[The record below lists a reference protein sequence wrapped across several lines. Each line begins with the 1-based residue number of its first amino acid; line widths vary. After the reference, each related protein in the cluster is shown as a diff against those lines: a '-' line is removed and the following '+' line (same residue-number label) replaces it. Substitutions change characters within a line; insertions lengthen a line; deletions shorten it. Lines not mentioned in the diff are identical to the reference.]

1 MTPEQAQWGAAWTTL
16 GRSAPRGLLSELAA
30 RYAEPHRAY
39 HTLQHLREC
48 FVQLEPAGDLAE
60 QLAEVQLA
68 VWFHDAIYDTHAHDN
83 EERSAR
89 WAREALVETG
99 VGRDTAERVERL
111 VLATKH
117 NATPEGA
124 DARLLVDVDLSIL
137 GADSARFWE
146 YERQIRDE
154 YSWVPETTFRERR
167 AQVLTSFLER
177 PSIYST
183 PRFAARLERRARENL
198 SRSLQ
203 QLAAASVQ
211 PTPPKEPRV

>member
-1 MTPEQAQWGAAWTTL
+1 MTPERAQWDAAWKTL
-16 GRSAPRGLLSELAA
+16 ARPAPPGLLSDLAA

-48 FVQLEPAGDLAE
+48 FVQLEPAADLADH
-60 QLAEVQLA
+60 LAEVQLA
-68 VWFHDAIYDTHAHDN
+68 LWFHDAIYDTRAHDN

-89 WAREALVETG
+89 WARDALLTAG
-99 VGRDTAERVERL
+99 VDREPAERVEHL

-117 NATPEGA
+117 DATPESA

-137 GADSARFWE
+137 GADGARFRE
-146 YERQIRDE
+146 YEEQVRRE
-154 YSWVPETTFRERR
+154 YAWVPDTTFRERR
-167 AQVLTSFLER
+167 AQVLTRFLAR

-183 PRFAARLERRARENL
+183 PRFAARLEQQARTNL

-203 QLAAASVQ
+203 QLSATAAQPASS
-211 PTPPKEPRV
+211 EGPRA

>member
-1 MTPEQAQWGAAWTTL
+1 MTPERAQWDAAWRTL
-16 GRSAPRGLLSELAA
+16 GRSAPRGLLSKLAA

-48 FVQLEPAGDLAE
+48 FVQLEPAGGLA
-60 QLAEVQLA
+60 QHLAEVQLA
-68 VWFHDAIYDTHAHDN
+68 LWFHDAVYDTHAHDN

-89 WAREALVETG
+89 LAREALVESG
-99 VGRDTAERVERL
+99 VCRETAERVEGL

-137 GADSARFWE
+137 GADGARFRE
-146 YERQIRDE
+146 YERQIRHE
-154 YSWVPETTFRERR
+154 YS
-167 AQVLTSFLER
+167 TSFLER

-183 PRFAARLERRARENL
+183 PPFAARLERPARTNL

-203 QLAAASVQ
+203 QLTATSVQ
-211 PTPPKEPRV
+211 PTSSEDPRV

>member
-1 MTPEQAQWGAAWTTL
+1 MTPERAQWDAAWDAL
-16 GRSAPRGLLSELAA
+16 GRPAPDGLLSDLAA

-48 FVQLEPAGDLAE
+48 FVQLEPVTDLAE
-60 QLAEVQLA
+60 HLAEVQLA
-68 VWFHDAIYDTHAHDN
+68 LWFHDAIYDTRGHDN

-89 WAREALVETG
+89 WAREALLAAG
-99 VGRDTAERVERL
+99 VDREPAERVERL

-117 NATPEGA
+117 DATPEGA

-137 GADSARFWE
+137 GADGARFRE
-146 YERQIRDE
+146 YEAQIRLE
-154 YSWVPETTFRERR
+154 YAWVPDTTFRERR
-167 AQVLTSFLER
+167 AQVLTRFLAR

-183 PRFAARLERRARENL
+183 SRLAARLEQQARSNL

-203 QLAAASVQ
+203 QLFTTAAQPAS
-211 PTPPKEPRV
+211 PEGPRA